1 MINLIVSH
9 EMWSLK
15 LVITAVGEMGAI
27 QGWEGAVNLERE
39 LECWN
44 SMWHLLSG
52 LCKVW
57 QDIVENTVQVQD
69 RCRVETDGAVAV
81 KTNTAKCIIKSEIR
95 KRWGNN
101 EMALSPQRQCSRFCF
116 LWLFKEWSCINLG
129 NKNKEQM
136 HKSSE
141 IQRSY
146 LRIGRH
152 LHT

>member
-52 LCKVW
+52 LCKV
-57 QDIVENTVQVQD
+57 
-69 RCRVETDGAVAV
+69 
-81 KTNTAKCIIKSEIR
+81 
-95 KRWGNN
+95 
-101 EMALSPQRQCSRFCF
+101 
-116 LWLFKEWSCINLG
+116 
-129 NKNKEQM
+129 
-136 HKSSE
+136 
-141 IQRSY
+141 
-146 LRIGRH
+146 
-152 LHT
+152 